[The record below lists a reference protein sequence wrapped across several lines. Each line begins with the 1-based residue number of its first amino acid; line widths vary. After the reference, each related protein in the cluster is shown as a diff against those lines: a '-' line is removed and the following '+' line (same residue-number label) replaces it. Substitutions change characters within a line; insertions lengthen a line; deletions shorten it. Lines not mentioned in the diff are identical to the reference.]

1 MLPAEQAGRA
11 VLDRTGRLFR
21 GDPDALCEAL
31 HGDQLVYH
39 PGSIRGALPHF
50 V

>member
-21 GDPDALCEAL
+21 GDPDALREAL
-31 HGDQLVYH
+31 QGDQLVYH
-39 PGSIRGALPHF
+39 QGSIRGALPHF

>member
-11 VLDRTGRLFR
+11 VLDKTGRLFR
-21 GDPDALCEAL
+21 GDPDALRETL
-31 HGDQLVYH
+31 LSGELIYH
-39 PGSIRGALPHF
+39 PGSIRGALPRL